1 MAREPDDYPDTEGRS
16 LLRQYASDVFD
27 GGYLTIDGHVVFTSP
42 LKKKTPEGLRDECIR
57 DEPHPNF
64 E

>member
-1 MAREPDDYPDTEGRS
+1 MTREPDEYPDTEGRT

-27 GGYLTIDGHVVFTSP
+27 GGYFTVDGHVAFTSP
-42 LKKKTPEGLRDECIR
+42 PKKKTPQILKDERIR

-64 E
+64 D